1 MACIIHP
8 TAIVDPAAKLGVDVQ
23 IGPLCFVG
31 PNVELGDRMVL
42 KSHVSVDGRTKI
54 GEETVIFPFASIG
67 QDPQDLK
74 YHGEPSELIVGAR
87 NKIREYVTMN
97 PGTEG
102 DQMTTWVG
110 DDNLFM
116 VGVHVAHDCRVGSKI
131 VIANN
136 VALAGH
142 VHVGDCA
149 VIGGLSGVH
158 QFVKIGHHAMVGA
171 MSMVAADVI
180 PYGLVMGER
189 AHLGGL
195 NLVGLER
202 RGFAKEDINTLR
214 RAYRLLFTPEGTFAE
229 RLDEVSRSFSAHE
242 GVQNIIS
249 FIRDESTRGLCMP
262 KSVE

>member
-1 MACIIHP
+1 MSTKIHA
-8 TAIVDPAAKLGVDVQ
+8 TAVIDPAAKLGVDVE
-23 IGPLCFVG
+23 IGPFCVVG
-31 PNVELGDRMVL
+31 PNVEIGDRCVL
-42 KSHVSVDGRTKI
+42 KSHVSIDGRTKM
-54 GEETVIFPFASIG
+54 GTENVVFPFASVG
-67 QDPQDLK
+67 QAPQDLK
-74 YHGEPSELIVGAR
+74 YHGEPSELIIGSR

-102 DQMTTWVG
+102 DAMTTWVG
-110 DDNLFM
+110 DDSLFM
-116 VGVHVAHDCRVGSKI
+116 VGVHVAHDCRVGSNI

-171 MSMVAADVI
+171 MSMVVADVI

-202 RGFAKEDINTLR
+202 RGFSKEDINTLR
-214 RAYRLLFTPEGTFAE
+214 RAYRLLFTPEGTFSE
-229 RLDEVSRSFSAHE
+229 RVEEVSRSFAEHE

-249 FIRDESTRGLCMP
+249 FIRNDSTRGLCMP
-262 KSVE
+262 KVAE